1 MTRRTT
7 AVVVIAYVI
16 GLLALDLSASEPP
29 DIYSQPPVIALGS
42 DAVASGAHC
51 ASLPTE

>member
-7 AVVVIAYVI
+7 AAVVIAFIV

-42 DAVASGAHC
+42 GAVVSGAHC
-51 ASLPTE
+51 ASLPTK